1 MILSLVPSCVFQTLF
16 FCRTRRALW
25 IIVAIVCMLNF
36 LAIGGKRLWIWRK
49 EKNVAA
55 SGIQLQSQVQNE
67 PINYGFAFNNAI
79 HNMDVLSSKL
89 LAIIII
95 VLLCIGLSIALSGLF
110 IDQSNPE
117 HIALRFFILFTT
129 SSIFRAFICPIMLF
143 ITNENA
149 RTHVRSLFW
158 NEWAPDFLQS
168 YNPNRVQEIRLNPV
182 NNRC

>member
-1 MILSLVPSCVFQTLF
+1 MILYLVPSYVTQTCF
-16 FCRTRRALW
+16 YRTIKTLW
-25 IIVAIVCMLNF
+25 IILAIVCMLNF

-49 EKNVAA
+49 EKKAAA
-55 SGIQLQSQVQNE
+55 SGIQLQPEVQNE
-67 PINYGFAFNNAI
+67 PMNYGFAFNNAI

-89 LAIIII
+89 LAVIII
-95 VLLCIGLSIALSGLF
+95 VSLGKGLTIALSGFF

-117 HIALRFFILFTT
+117 HIALRFYILFTT

-149 RTHVRSLFW
+149 RTYVKSLFW
-158 NEWAPDFLQS
+158 NEWVPDFLQS
-168 YNPNRVQEIRLNPV
+168 YNPNRVQEISQNLA